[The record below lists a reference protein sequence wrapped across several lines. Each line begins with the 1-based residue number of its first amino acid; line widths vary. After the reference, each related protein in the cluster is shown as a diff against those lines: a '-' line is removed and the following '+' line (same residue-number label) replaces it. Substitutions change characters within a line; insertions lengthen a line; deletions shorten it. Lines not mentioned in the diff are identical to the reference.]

1 MQVWVQ
7 TAISLWGALGISV
20 TLSLT
25 LPVRDDFIMNSPK
38 FLLHLT
44 DYEEMQALDW
54 FLEEWMLQAT
64 SCLVYGIVLMAL
76 NN

>member
-7 TAISLWGALGISV
+7 TAISLWGALGISA

>member
-1 MQVWVQ
+1 
-7 TAISLWGALGISV
+7 
-20 TLSLT
+20 
-25 LPVRDDFIMNSPK
+25 MNSPK

-64 SCLVYGIVLMAL
+64 SCLVYGITLMAL